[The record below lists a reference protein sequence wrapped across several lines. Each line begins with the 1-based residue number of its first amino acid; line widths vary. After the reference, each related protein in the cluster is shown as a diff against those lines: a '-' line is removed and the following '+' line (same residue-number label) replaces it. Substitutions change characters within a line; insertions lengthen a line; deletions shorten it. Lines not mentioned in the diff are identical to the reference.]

1 MNNSKLDYI
10 IKQVEGAATKISPHE
25 LLSDIFE
32 TGAIAVS
39 NRFDTSKAAKLREEK
54 YRQIMTKYSPESQ
67 KQICDIFAEIL
78 ILLTNQ
84 TKDGFYDY
92 LGELY
97 MVSNTGNK
105 KVGQFFTPYHVS
117 ELNAAA
123 NLEDTIEK
131 TAEENTAIEI
141 TLRSRIKGLE
151 VDLENHKDANP
162 KVLEMMTTEMKK
174 LRVKLEKEKERVKKL
189 KESADAEKEKAAAE
203 ARAAAEDEARKKF
216 EQETKSLRENNQEAA
231 AEIDR
236 LTRKLANSS
245 NSEMASFKAYA
256 DQLQKAFGA
265 CVTSI
270 GKVET
275 EDQQQAAKMRDALRR
290 VMENLAE
297 TI

>member
-97 MVSNTGNK
+97 MASNTGNK
-105 KVGQFFTPYHVS
+105 KAGQFFTPYHVS

-123 NLEDTIEK
+123 AMNDKIIKLCKSNDEILSISEPSCGSGGMVLAAAGILLNEYDFNIAQNLYVECSDIDRRCVHM
-131 TAEENTAIEI
+131 AYLQIGLVGIPAVVRWQNTL
-141 TLRSRIKGLE
+141 T
-151 VDLENHKDANP
+151 
-162 KVLEMMTTEMKK
+162 
-174 LRVKLEKEKERVKKL
+174 KERWERWETPAYIL
-189 KESADAEKEKAAAE
+189 QWPRFAE
-203 ARAAAEDEARKKF
+203 R
-216 EQETKSLRENNQEAA
+216 N
-231 AEIDR
+231 
-236 LTRKLANSS
+236 LTSS
-245 NSEMASFKAYA
+245 
-256 DQLQKAFGA
+256 LQK
-265 CVTSI
+265 
-270 GKVET
+270 K
-275 EDQQQAAKMRDALRR
+275 
-290 VMENLAE
+290 
-297 TI
+297 